1 MSIGT
6 MTFAGAG
13 LDRADHIRADADKLA
28 ELMDWRARLLRL
40 DGLDP
45 LITPDGTLDWGTLA
59 DADAASEVV
68 FLFLNVER
76 SFFHHIQDFTGAF
89 NEELPRWRERKFM
102 LVTVEK
108 LDAQRCF
115 QLHELPA

>member
-1 MSIGT
+1 MKT
-6 MTFAGAG
+6 
-13 LDRADHIRADADKLA
+13 ADKLG
-28 ELMDWRARLLRL
+28 EYLC
-40 DGLDP
+40 GLVF
-45 LITPDGTLDWGTLA
+45 A
-59 DADAASEVV
+59 CAHSNAASEVV

-76 SFFHHIQDFTGAF
+76 SFFHHIQDFAGAF